1 MKKIG
6 FFGVA
11 DATTLI
17 GDVTLVPSTGL
28 EIVNGKSFEPAGGGV
43 ASGAG
48 SCWLLPGVHVMG
60 TGGVDGYEGGGV
72 VGGVGVGVGAG
83 VGVGVGVGVVGVEV
97 ELMLFEVPLHPAIDK
112 LTTNRADIPQII

>member
-17 GDVTLVPSTGL
+17 GDVTLAPSVGF

-48 SCWLLPGVHVMG
+48 NCLLFCGVHVIG

-72 VGGVGVGVGAG
+72 VGGGVGLGVGDG
-83 VGVGVGVGVVGVEV
+83 VGVGVGLLGVVVV
-97 ELMLFEVPLHPAIDK
+97 LMLFEVPLHPAIDK
-112 LTTNRADIPQII
+112 LTANKADIPQII